1 MMEFRTFAAAG
12 FVAVV
17 STMSLGAGTASAF
30 YNCGEANG
38 WNVGVSDTVTC
49 GFAFNVAQGLNPSS
63 RGGEAA
69 FTAYS
74 PTTGASYSVTC
85 HNETTKATFTVAY
98 GCTVWSPR
106 GGVVYLFQV

>member
-1 MMEFRTFAAAG
+1 MKLCTVAAAG
-12 FVAVV
+12 FLAAA
-17 STMSLGAGTASAF
+17 SAMSLGAGTASAF

-38 WNVGVSDTVTC
+38 WGVGVSDTVTC

-74 PTTGASYSVTC
+74 PATGTSYSVTC
-85 HNETTKATFTVAY
+85 HNETQKSTFAVAY
-98 GCTVWSPR
+98 GCSIWSPR
-106 GGVVYLFQV
+106 GGAVYLFQV